1 MIAIEL
7 AFTVNFYCT
16 HMQLYVIL
24 IEIQA
29 GCMRGVRAML
39 HVFAGCH
46 RDPSRRWS
54 CCRMDV
60 PASLRYMSRGVLYHG
75 STAGCIT
82 CLERIDTHVIY
93 GVI

>member
-7 AFTVNFYCT
+7 ALTVNFYCT

-46 RDPSRRWS
+46 RSGQALVSVDGW
-54 CCRMDV
+54 MF
-60 PASLRYMSRGVLYHG
+60 
-75 STAGCIT
+75 
-82 CLERIDTHVIY
+82 
-93 GVI
+93 

>member
-7 AFTVNFYCT
+7 TLTVSFYCT

-39 HVFAGCH
+39 HIFAGCH
-46 RDPSRRWS
+46 RDLSR
-54 CCRMDV
+54 
-60 PASLRYMSRGVLYHG
+60 H
-75 STAGCIT
+75 
-82 CLERIDTHVIY
+82 
-93 GVI
+93 

>member
-7 AFTVNFYCT
+7 ALTVNFYCT

-46 RDPSRRWS
+46 RDSSRRWS
-54 CCRMDV
+54 YCRMDV
-60 PASLRYMSRGVLYHG
+60 PASLRYMSRGVRMTLVRRV
-75 STAGCIT
+75 TRPIQK
-82 CLERIDTHVIY
+82 V
-93 GVI
+93 

>member
-7 AFTVNFYCT
+7 TLTVSFYCT

-39 HVFAGCH
+39 HVFAECH
-46 RDPSRRWS
+46 KFGQALVS
-54 CCRMDV
+54 
-60 PASLRYMSRGVLYHG
+60 
-75 STAGCIT
+75 
-82 CLERIDTHVIY
+82 ID
-93 GVI
+93 G